1 MDGRISL
8 GFLAAAF
15 TIFSGCVTPNA
26 QNTAPVPEK
35 APPAA
40 TPAPGNSTSFKT
52 DETPWPKT
60 SKAKHEALP
69 STEIAFGKMKEI
81 EADSAAYKSAPEA
94 QAKLRDD
101 ARKAYQKA
109 VQTDPTSVEA
119 QRHLGRIYVKMGDT
133 DRALEI
139 YKKALAKHPKEG
151 PLWYDMGLCYT
162 RRKDFGE
169 SMKCFGKSLEFEP
182 ENRDY
187 LKMLGMTLAWV
198 GQVDQAFAKLSLV
211 QGAPMAH
218 YNIARILEQK
228 DQIEPAK
235 AHLRAALRDNAQ
247 LEDAREMLARLDNP
261 AGAAQP
267 QQHPVGTLLRPQ

>member
-1 MDGRISL
+1 MDGRILL
-8 GFLAAAF
+8 GLLAAAL
-15 TIFSGCVTPNA
+15 TLFSGCVTPNA
-26 QNTAPVPEK
+26 QHAPAPEK
-35 APPAA
+35 APPAPP
-40 TPAPGNSTSFKT
+40 PAANSVSFKT

-60 SKAKHEALP
+60 TKTKHDALP

-81 EADSAAYKSAPEA
+81 EADSPTYKSSPEA
-94 QAKLRDD
+94 QARLRDD

-109 VQTDPTSVEA
+109 VQSDPNNVEA

-133 DRALEI
+133 ERALDV

-151 PLWYDMGLCYT
+151 SLLYDMGLCYT

-169 SMKCFGKSLEFEP
+169 SMHCFVKALEVEP

-187 LKMLGMTLAWV
+187 LKMFGMTLAWV

-261 AGAAQP
+261 VGAAQP
-267 QQHPVGTLLRPQ
+267 QQHPLGTLLRPQ